1 MLCLLEFWG
10 TFCAF
15 PFLVLSYCTVCL
27 SKARGLNVQS
37 CLCSRLRTMLG
48 IGWIL
53 QSITSLWGTRIA
65 TLLNWE
71 RKKMP
76 QGQCQTYFTIASLRH
91 VYRNI
96 SHLKKAIFFS
106 SSNFNF
112 LWLHPFLPGPEQD
125 IKLKKTRS
133 LLLSSSWLGGKTLPR
148 WSHLPI
154 KNTVISRHSCNPL
167 PFTNQ
172 RAQWGDI

>member
-1 MLCLLEFWG
+1 MSPRILGYLLCFSISCTFLLYRLLIQSQRIECAELFML
-10 TFCAF
+10 
-15 PFLVLSYCTVCL
+15 
-27 SKARGLNVQS
+27 KAAHYAGNRVDSTEHNIT
-37 CLCSRLRTMLG
+37 LRNTNCHAVKL
-48 IGWIL
+48 
-53 QSITSLWGTRIA
+53 RK
-65 TLLNWE
+65 
-71 RKKMP
+71 KKMP